1 LFLVAK
7 VREKLL
13 DWKRRLSD
21 RHMYSI
27 FVVVVAVVALW
38 GIYQYKR
45 AADLRQE
52 LDNQYNRAFY
62 EMVGYVQN
70 IEVLLMKSMISA
82 TPQMVSE
89 TLKEAWHQANLAQ
102 TNLGQLPVT
111 QEVLANTS
119 KFLSQ
124 VGDFAYALDRQNLS
138 GKGITEEQY
147 KQLEQLYQYSVSLNE
162 ALNNLQASISG
173 GRIQWNELANKG
185 TELFKKQSQSMTAQ
199 LFSDVDKT
207 FQEFPTLIYDGPFS
221 DHMTSLKPKGVT
233 GNEVSV
239 EEAKEK
245 LKKFFGED
253 KVASIEHVGDINADT
268 LPAYNFKITFKDR
281 PEDEFATADV
291 TKTGGHVIW
300 MLYSRNVGQETLDV
314 DKVKQ
319 IGKEFLESRG
329 YKNMKDTYYIK
340 EDGTATVNY
349 AYEQNGVVVYPDLIK
364 VKIALDNGEIV
375 GFEAKGYL
383 MNHTERDIPEP
394 KVSEAEIRANFM
406 AKKELKSVGLAI
418 IPTNFGTEI
427 FCYELKGRMND
438 RDFLVYINAETGR
451 EEKVLIIID
460 TPEGILTL

>member
-1 LFLVAK
+1 VAK

>member
-1 LFLVAK
+1 MAK

-239 EEAKEK
+239 EAKEK

>member
-1 LFLVAK
+1 LGKF
-7 VREKLL
+7 REKML
-13 DWKRRLSD
+13 DWKKRLSD
-21 RHMYSI
+21 RHMYSVT
-27 FVVVVAVVALW
+27 VVIIAVVAAW

-45 AADLRQE
+45 SADLRQE

-124 VGDFAYALDRQNLS
+124 VGDFAYALDRQNIA
-138 GKGITEEQY
+138 GKEITEDQY
-147 KQLEQLYQYSVSLNE
+147 KQLEQLHQYSVNLHE
-162 ALNNLQASISG
+162 ALNNLQASISE
-173 GRIQWNELANKG
+173 GRINWKELANKG
-185 TELFKKQSQSMTAQ
+185 TELFKKQSQSMTSQ
-199 LFSDVDKT
+199 LFSDIDKT

-221 DHMTSLKPKGVT
+221 DHMTSLKPKGLT
-233 GNEVSV
+233 GKDLTV

-253 KVASIEHVGDINADT
+253 KVASIEHTGEVKADT

-281 PEDEFATADV
+281 PEDEFASADV
-291 TKTGGHVIW
+291 TKKGGQVIW
-300 MLYSRNVGQETLDV
+300 MLYNRDVGQETLDV
-314 DKVKQ
+314 DKVKE
-319 IGKEFLESRG
+319 IGREFLESRG
-329 YKNMKDTYYIK
+329 YKSMKDTYYVK
-340 EDGTATVNY
+340 EDSTATVNY
-349 AYEQNGVVVYPDLIK
+349 AYEQDGVVVYPDLIK

-375 GFEAKGYL
+375 GFESKGYI

-394 KVSEAEIRANFM
+394 KFTEEEIKSNFM
-406 AKKELKSVGLAI
+406 AKRELKAVGLAI

-427 FCYELKGRMND
+427 FCYELKGNFNGK
-438 RDFLVYINAETGR
+438 DFLVYVNAETGR
-451 EEKVLIIID
+451 EEQVLIIIN

>member
-1 LFLVAK
+1 
-7 VREKLL
+7 
-13 DWKRRLSD
+13 
-21 RHMYSI
+21 MYSI

>member
-1 LFLVAK
+1 LGKA
-7 VREKLL
+7 REKLL

-21 RHMYSI
+21 RHMYSVT
-27 FVVVVAVVALW
+27 VVIVAVVALW

-45 AADLRQE
+45 AADLRQQ

-82 TPQMVSE
+82 TPQMVAE
-89 TLKEAWHQANLAQ
+89 TLQEAWHQANLAQ
-102 TNLGQLPVT
+102 TNLGQLPVS

-124 VGDFAYALDRQNLS
+124 VGDFAYALDRQNIN
-138 GKGITEEQY
+138 GKGITDDQY
-147 KQLEQLYQYSVSLNE
+147 KQLEQLHQYAVSLRD
-162 ALNNLQASISG
+162 ALFNLQASISD
-173 GRIQWNELANKG
+173 GRLQWKELAREG
-185 TELFKKQSQSMTAQ
+185 TQFFKKQSQNMTTQ

-221 DHMTSLKPKGVT
+221 DHMTSLKPKGIT
-233 GNEVSV
+233 GKEVSV
-239 EEAKEK
+239 EEAAEK

-253 KVASIEHVGDINADT
+253 KVASVEHTGDINADT

-281 PEDEFATADV
+281 PEGEFATADV
-291 TKTGGHVIW
+291 TKKGGHVIW
-300 MLYSRNVGQETLDV
+300 MLYNRDVGQPTLDV

-340 EDGTATVNY
+340 EDNTATVNF
-349 AYEQNGVVVYPDLIK
+349 AYEQDGVVVYPDLIK
-364 VKIALDNGEIV
+364 VKIALDNGDIV
-375 GFEAKGYL
+375 GFESKGYL

-394 KVSEAEIRANFM
+394 KISEEEVKANFM
-406 AKKELKSVGLAI
+406 ARKELKSVGLAI

-427 FCYELKGRMND
+427 FCYELKGNMNGK
-438 RDFLVYINAETGR
+438 DFLVYVNAETGK
-451 EEKVLIIID
+451 EEKVLIIIN
-460 TPEGILTL
+460 TEEGILTL